1 MLTYAKPSH
10 AALEPVDLNAV
21 LAQVGEP
28 YFRDLER
35 RGIKLSVEAAPDLPP
50 VRGDAALLTQMLG
63 NLIANAGEAMTA
75 RGSIVLSAN
84 REGEEIVV
92 GVRDDGPGIAPRDMG
107 RVFKPFFSTKPKGL
121 GLGLP
126 LVRRLAERFGGTVE
140 LESVPG
146 SGTVVRLRLR
156 LWA

>member
-1 MLTYAKPSH
+1 M
-10 AALEPVDLNAV
+10 
-21 LAQVGEP
+21 
-28 YFRDLER
+28 
-35 RGIKLSVEAAPDLPP
+35 
-50 VRGDAALLTQMLG
+50 RGDAALLTQMLG